1 MKKSVA
7 KFKNCGNKTGIKIII
22 FKSLKN
28 LLPMKEKIF
37 EAIKEVAC
45 DILGDVEIKKDANL
59 QSDLGLESLDQIEL
73 IMQVE
78 NKLSIRL
85 NDDGPYETVEELINA
100 FYNEMSK

>member
-1 MKKSVA
+1 
-7 KFKNCGNKTGIKIII
+7 
-22 FKSLKN
+22 
-28 LLPMKEKIF
+28 MKEKIF

-59 QSDLGLESLDQIEL
+59 QSDLGLDSLDQMDL

-78 NKLSIRL
+78 QKLSISL
-85 NDDGPYETVEELINA
+85 NDYVSYKTVEDIVNA